1 MEKFR
6 LSTERRNNLWFGC
19 LLDNQARLVASAF
32 GPVSKNVTQHLADYS
47 KNKGGDAVRDEN
59 SLTHEMIELFE
70 GKKASKP
77 VVYNMEHVSKF
88 QRQVYDV
95 LGQIPYGKVTTYG
108 LISRRLGSAPRAVGR
123 AVASNPWPLFIPCQ
137 RVVNFNLT
145 VGNYGIC
152 GSLGPE
158 GTVTKR
164 SLLQREGVDI
174 IGDRIEQKSLWDPS
188 RQNL

>member
-1 MEKFR
+1 M
-6 LSTERRNNLWFGC
+6 
-19 LLDNQARLVASAF
+19 ASAF
-32 GPVSKNVTQHLADYS
+32 GPASKNVKQHLAKYS
-47 KNKGGDAVRDEN
+47 NNKGRDAVPGEN
-59 SLTHEMIELFE
+59 TLTHAMIELFE
-70 GKKASKP
+70 GKKASAS
-77 VVYNMEHVSKF
+77 VVYNTEHISKF

-108 LISRRLGSAPRAVGR
+108 LVSKCMGSAPRAVGR

-137 RVVNFNLT
+137 RVVNFDLT
-145 VGNYGIC
+145 IGNYGIC

-188 RQNL
+188 RQNR